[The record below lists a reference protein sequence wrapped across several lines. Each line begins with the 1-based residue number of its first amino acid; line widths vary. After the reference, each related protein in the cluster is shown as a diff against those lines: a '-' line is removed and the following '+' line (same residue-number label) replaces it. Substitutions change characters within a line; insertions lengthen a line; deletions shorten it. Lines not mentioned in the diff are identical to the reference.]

1 MIMISLFTDVGRAS
15 LKDRE
20 VKKDEMADDDDS
32 TIDEPSGIWSMLRKV
47 IKGMMN
53 QVQYGL
59 SYVKKSKVR

>member
-1 MIMISLFTDVGRAS
+1 
-15 LKDRE
+15 
-20 VKKDEMADDDDS
+20 MADDDDS

-59 SYVKKSKVR
+59 SYVKKSKVQ